1 MRAPV
6 HSAQEAPMNIRYTV
20 ELVNE
25 ERQALCA
32 LIQAGSPRARR
43 VKRAQILLA
52 ADAGN
57 FDHEIAHLLHCGTS
71 TVYRTKRDFVEYGL
85 EHALSE
91 APRPGAAR
99 KLSEKEELL
108 LVAVACSDPPKG
120 RARWTLELLADEMVR
135 LTPHEHLGKET
146 VRRRLHEK
154 DLKPWQ
160 HKMWCIPKVDADF
173 VARMEDVVELYTS
186 EKDPAHPVVCF
197 DESPVQLIGE
207 TRHPMPMEPGKP
219 ERIDHEYRRN
229 GTANLFVFVDAH
241 DSWRH
246 VKATERRTCVDFAHC
261 MRDLVDAHYPAAE
274 KIRVVLD
281 NLSTHTQGALY
292 QAFSPEEARRIL
304 RRLEFHYVPKHASW
318 LNLVEIE
325 IGVLATQCLDRRIED
340 ISTLRQEVSAWCA
353 QRNASGARI
362 KWLFDL
368 DKARHKLGRSYPKL
382 LEPPTETAPLRLV
395 A

>member
-1 MRAPV
+1 
-6 HSAQEAPMNIRYTV
+6 MNIRYTV

-32 LIQAGSPRARR
+32 LIQGGNPRARK

-57 FDHEIAHLLHCGTS
+57 FDHEIAQLLRCGTS

-85 EHALSE
+85 EQALSE

-99 KLSEKEELL
+99 KLTGKEELL
-108 LVAVACSDPPKG
+108 LVAVACSEPPVG
-120 RARWTLELLADEMVR
+120 RARWTLSLLAEKMVR

-146 VRRRLHEK
+146 VRRRLHDKEI
-154 DLKPWQ
+154 KPWQ
-160 HKMWCIPKVDADF
+160 HKMWCIAKVDADF
-173 VARMEDVVELYTS
+173 VARMEDVVELYTAP
-186 EKDPAHPVVCF
+186 KDPAHPVVCF
-197 DESPVQLIGE
+197 DESPTQLIGE
-207 TRHPMPMEPGKP
+207 ARHPLPREPGKP

-241 DSWRH
+241 APWRH
-246 VKATERRTCVDFAHC
+246 VKVTEQRTCIDFAHC
-261 MRDLVDAHYPAAE
+261 MRDLVDLHYPEAE

-292 QAFSPEEARRIL
+292 QAFCPEEARRIL

-325 IGVLATQCLDRRIED
+325 IGVLVSQCLDRRIED
-340 ISTLRQEVSAWCA
+340 VPTLVREVAAWTA

-362 KWLFDL
+362 TWLFDL
-368 DKARHKLGRSYPKL
+368 DKARQKLGKSYPAPASIHA
-382 LEPPTETAPLRLV
+382 EPERLRFV